1 MTDRPPSS
9 PDWPRARLEHLRPA
23 RDAAQLASASGSP
36 PDNPPYD
43 PDDTPSARPAHLL
56 LLRALA
62 ALRRRWLLALST
74 TLLVLVPV
82 TSYAILAVPTYTA
95 EGVLQVSSQGN
106 TVNPLLELAGAGAA
120 SPVETEVEIVR
131 RRDFVL
137 SVLKELRLHL
147 RDPHQ
152 PSLATTDLAIAVAG
166 SSPVRQSLRD
176 ARAAL
181 HTLDVHPTT
190 FGVVPL
196 SITATDDTT
205 LGITV
210 GDPQE
215 DPRYYETP
223 LGTPVEDP
231 ALTIQ
236 FDTLPIA
243 VGDTLELEAL
253 SDGQLVEQLVPKL
266 GVSSIGTA
274 RQSTNLV
281 TVRFTDPDRET
292 AQSVVQAIMQ
302 RYLDQSLQ
310 WQALSASNAA
320 DFIAQRLEEAQKQLT
335 SQEETL
341 RQFAEKEHAVQL
353 DTQAELTITSSAEL
367 EADLRKIE
375 LQEKVIGT
383 VLSGLSRKAP
393 GTASITSNFFEDPVL
408 AAAVGAL
415 NEAETQH
422 AVLRATL
429 TPDHPQVISTA
440 KQIDLHQKEIARLL
454 RSSRKNLTQQ
464 RKELQSKIDEAMS
477 SLAAYPDKELQ
488 LARHTRDVEVGQKL
502 YAFLLEKFQEA
513 EILEASTTIDK
524 RIVDAANLPH
534 RKTTPKRA
542 QLVLTGA
549 LGGLAL
555 AFAAVY
561 LAHLLQRRLQT
572 IEAVKESIPYAVYGT
587 VPAVDRKAANGKKRG
602 QKRGKKGADDPGKR
616 LTPAALWAESHGSPA
631 EAFRAMAVNVSL
643 APGVEGRGRII
654 QVTSAQPGEGKSTTV
669 SNLAVA
675 LSSSGARVLLVDL
688 DLRKPVQHR
697 AWSLRR
703 APGYSDLVAQ
713 GGGPSRAVSLLQHEK
728 QFDIDVLTAGAR
740 LPDTLG
746 ALMGA
751 TLESMLAFWA
761 TRYDY
766 VLVDAPPVFVADT
779 AIIGRHADL
788 VLLVARPG
796 VLERGPARQAV
807 ESLAR
812 LDVHKGLVLNGV
824 ERKHADSYYEYGG
837 YAYAQAYGIAADQ
850 DDKQAA
856 GS

>member
-1 MTDRPPSS
+1 MTDRPPSA

-23 RDAAQLASASGSP
+23 RDAAALSP
-36 PDNPPYD
+36 GDLLQPPYD
-43 PDDTPSARPAHLL
+43 PDDAPAVRSAHLL
-56 LLRALA
+56 FLRALTS
-62 ALRRRWLLALST
+62 LRRHWLLALST
-74 TLLVLVPV
+74 TLLVLLPV
-82 TSYAILAVPTYTA
+82 STYAVLAVPTYTA

-106 TVNPLLELAGAGAA
+106 TVNPLLELAEAGAA
-120 SPVETEVEIVR
+120 SPVETEVEIIR

-137 SVLKELRLHL
+137 SVFKELRLHL

-152 PSLATTDLAIAVAG
+152 PSRATTDLAVALG
-166 SSPVRQSLRD
+166 GASPVQQQLRT
-176 ARAAL
+176 ARAAV
-181 HTLDVHPTT
+181 HTLDVHPAT
-190 FGVVPL
+190 FGSVPL
-196 SITATDDTT
+196 AITATSDTE
-205 LGITV
+205 LSITV
-210 GDPQE
+210 GDPE
-215 DPRYYETP
+215 ENPRTYAVA

-231 ALTIQ
+231 ALTLQ
-236 FDTLPIA
+236 FDTLPVA
-243 VGDTLELEAL
+243 VGTTVELEAL
-253 SDGQLVEQLVPKL
+253 SDGQLVETLVPKL

-292 AQSVVQAIMQ
+292 AQAVVQTIMQ
-302 RYLDQSLQ
+302 RYLDQSLE

-320 DFIAQRLEEAQKQLT
+320 EFIAQRLEEAQKQLT

-353 DTQAELTITSSAEL
+353 DTQAEITITSAAEV

-383 VLSGLSRKAP
+383 VLAGLRRKAP
-393 GTASITSNFFEDPVL
+393 GTAAITSNFFEDPVL
-408 AAAVGAL
+408 AAAVAAL
-415 NEAETQH
+415 NQAETEY
-422 AVLRATL
+422 AVQRATL
-429 TPDHPQVISTA
+429 TEDHPTVVATA
-440 KQIDLHQKEIARLL
+440 RAIELHQKEIARLL
-454 RSSRKNLTQQ
+454 KSSRKNLTQQ
-464 RKELQSKIDEAMS
+464 RKELQAKVDEAMS

-502 YAFLLEKFQEA
+502 YSFLLEKFQEA

-534 RKTTPKRA
+534 RKTTPKRV

-572 IEAVKESIPYAVYGT
+572 IEAVKEGIPYPVYGT
-587 VPAVDRKAANGKKRG
+587 VPAVDRKAAAAKKAR
-602 QKRGKKGADDPGKR
+602 KNKADEERR
-616 LTPAALWAESHGSPA
+616 LNPAAIWAESHSSPA

-654 QVTSAQPGEGKSTTV
+654 SVTSAQPGEGKSTTA

-697 AWSLRR
+697 AWGLRR

-713 GGGPSRAVSLLQHEK
+713 GGGPGRAVSLLQHEK

-766 VLVDAPPVFVADT
+766 VLVDTPPVFVADT

-788 VLLVARPG
+788 ILLVARPG
-796 VLERGPARQAV
+796 MIERGPARQAV

-837 YAYAQAYGIAADQ
+837 YAYAQAYGIAAD